1 MFLNF
6 IYSLIPQSLKINWLL
21 LFIAIL
27 LASIGC
33 LFLYSAAGGSYNPW
47 AKMQLLR
54 FLLGILVFIY
64 VSSMPLKFWLNYS
77 YAIYLFSLILL
88 IFVYIFGDTGMGA
101 QRWLNLG
108 FMRIQPSE
116 LMKFSLILLIS
127 KYYQDEK
134 EYTLLIKFAS
144 VSVILFF
151 IFIPSYLIYLQ
162 PDLGGA
168 IILLLVG
175 ITVMFLIGI
184 SAWFF
189 VFATISIVFFS
200 PIIWTYFL
208 KEYQQNRILTFLD
221 PLRDPLGAGYH
232 IIQSK
237 IALGSGGFWGKGF
250 MKGTQS
256 QLNFLPEMQTD
267 FIFTLIS
274 EEWGMIGSICILL
287 VYLLLITYC
296 FIVGIISNNYFG
308 AFLSMGVGVI
318 LFYSVFINI
327 SMVMGLVPV
336 VGVPLPLISYGGS
349 SMICNMFGLG
359 LVSNTYINR
368 NINIER
374 AKNSDL

>member
-1 MFLNF
+1 M
-6 IYSLIPQSLKINWLL
+6 
-21 LFIAIL
+21 
-27 LASIGC
+27 
-33 LFLYSAAGGSYNPW
+33 
-47 AKMQLLR
+47 
-54 FLLGILVFIY
+54 
-64 VSSMPLKFWLNYS
+64 
-77 YAIYLFSLILL
+77 
-88 IFVYIFGDTGMGA
+88 
-101 QRWLNLG
+101 
-108 FMRIQPSE
+108 
-116 LMKFSLILLIS
+116 
-127 KYYQDEK
+127 
-134 EYTLLIKFAS
+134 
-144 VSVILFF
+144 
-151 IFIPSYLIYLQ
+151 
-162 PDLGGA
+162 
-168 IILLLVG
+168 
-175 ITVMFLIGI
+175 
-184 SAWFF
+184 
-189 VFATISIVFFS
+189 
-200 PIIWTYFL
+200 TYFL

-237 IALGSGGFWGKGF
+237 IALGSGGFWGKGY

-267 FIFTLIS
+267 FIFTLIA

-296 FIVGIISNNYFG
+296 FIIGIISNNYFG

-359 LVSNTYINR
+359 LVSNIYINR

-374 AKNSDL
+374 AKNSDF

>member
-1 MFLNF
+1 
-6 IYSLIPQSLKINWLL
+6 
-21 LFIAIL
+21 
-27 LASIGC
+27 
-33 LFLYSAAGGSYNPW
+33 
-47 AKMQLLR
+47 
-54 FLLGILVFIY
+54 
-64 VSSMPLKFWLNYS
+64 
-77 YAIYLFSLILL
+77 
-88 IFVYIFGDTGMGA
+88 MGA
-101 QRWLNLG
+101 QRWLDLG

-134 EYTLLIKFAS
+134 EYTLVIKFAS
-144 VSVILFF
+144 VSVILLF

-175 ITVMFLIGI
+175 ITTMFLIGI
-184 SAWFF
+184 STWFF
-189 VFATISIVFFS
+189 VFAAISIVFFS

-221 PLRDPLGAGYH
+221 PLRDPLGSGYH

-237 IALGSGGFWGKGF
+237 IALGSGGFWGKGY

-267 FIFTLIS
+267 FIFTLIA

-287 VYLLLITYC
+287 VYLILITYC
-296 FIVGIISNNYFG
+296 FVIGIISNNYFG

-359 LVSNTYINR
+359 LVSNIYINR

-374 AKNSDL
+374 AKNSDF

>member
-1 MFLNF
+1 MFFNF
-6 IYSLIPQSLKINWLL
+6 LYSLIPQSLKINWLL

-27 LASIGC
+27 LASIGS
-33 LFLYSAAGGSYNPW
+33 LFLYSAAGGSYDPW

-101 QRWLNLG
+101 QRWLDLG

-134 EYTLLIKFAS
+134 EYTLVIKFAS

-175 ITVMFLIGI
+175 ITAMFLIGI

-237 IALGSGGFWGKGF
+237 IALGSGGFWGKGY

-267 FIFTLIS
+267 FIFTLIA

-296 FIVGIISNNYFG
+296 FIIGIISNNYFG

>member
-1 MFLNF
+1 MFFNF
-6 IYSLIPQSLKINWLL
+6 VYSFIPQSLKINWFL

-27 LASIGC
+27 LASIGF
-33 LFLYSAAGGSYNPW
+33 LFLYSAAGGNYDPW

-54 FLLGILVFIY
+54 FLLGILVFFY
-64 VSSMPLKFWLNYS
+64 ASSMSLKFWLNYS

-88 IFVYIFGDTGMGA
+88 VFVYIFGDTGMGA
-101 QRWLNLG
+101 QRWLDLG

-134 EYTLLIKFAS
+134 EYTLVIKFAS
-144 VSVILFF
+144 VSVILLF

-175 ITVMFLIGI
+175 ITTMFLIGI
-184 SAWFF
+184 STWFF
-189 VFATISIVFFS
+189 VFAAISIVFFS

-237 IALGSGGFWGKGF
+237 IALGSGGFWGKGY

-267 FIFTLIS
+267 FIFTLIA

-287 VYLLLITYC
+287 VYLLLIIYC
-296 FIVGIISNNYFG
+296 FVIGIISNNYFG
-308 AFLSMGVGVI
+308 TFLSMGVGVI

-359 LVSNTYINR
+359 LVSNIYINR

-374 AKNSDL
+374 AKNSDF